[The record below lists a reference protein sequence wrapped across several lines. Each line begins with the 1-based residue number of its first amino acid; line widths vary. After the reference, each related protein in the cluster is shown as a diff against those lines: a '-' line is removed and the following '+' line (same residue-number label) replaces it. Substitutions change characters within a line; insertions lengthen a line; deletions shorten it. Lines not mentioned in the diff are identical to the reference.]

1 MSQHNPAIA
10 APLALLSGKRSPK
23 RRSGAKR
30 LRKLRDPAAGPAL
43 LQALQQEVR
52 DSRTWETQYQMIM
65 ALGECGYRPALPYL
79 QTLAAQPFEAT
90 MVYVALGDAIVRLGR
105 VYADDPQPVLALM
118 RTGNDMLI
126 DGAFRAVAMLHLKL
140 DADAVEQIVGFVAS
154 RSLQDGLRFWVAAA
168 AAGWSGP
175 SVAAFLEACATGPR
189 QDVQRAALASQQG
202 KYLQWN
208 PL

>member
-1 MSQHNPAIA
+1 MSQHNPAITA
-10 APLALLSGKRSPK
+10 ALALLSDKRSPK

-30 LRKLRDPAAGPAL
+30 LRKLRGPTAGPAF

-52 DSRTWETQYQMIM
+52 DPRTWETQYQMIM

-79 QTLAAQPFEAT
+79 QTLVAQPFEAT

-105 VYADDPQPVLALM
+105 ADADDPQPVLALM

-140 DADAVEQIVGFVAS
+140 DAAAVEHIVGFVAG
-154 RSLQDGLRFWVAAA
+154 RSPQDGLRFWVAAA

-202 KYLQWN
+202 TYLQWN